1 MFQFFQRMPAVTLL
15 LAVFLVAT
23 ASTVSAEETDT
34 KKETE
39 PGPAKVA
46 VFATVG
52 DEEISMQKFQFAFI
66 VAAKNKFY
74 HGKPP
79 QSEIAALQRE
89 VGQDLVDSLFL
100 VKEAK
105 KRGIV
110 PNAEAV
116 TPKLVRVD
124 ELNAENPRWEAN
136 RDGVL
141 TAFSELFDA
150 DDMVA
155 TLKKQVIDN
164 IPDPKESE
172 VRKYYKKHPEQFT
185 EPEKMR
191 VHVILIK
198 VDPSAPQF
206 IWDEANHKAT
216 KVISRLKKGEDFAEM
231 AREYSD
237 DKTASKGGDMGFV
250 HKGTLSPAAQKVVKN
265 LASGGFSE
273 EPITLLE
280 GIVILKRGDMILSE
294 LRKFEEVK
302 SRAKRLLIRELK
314 ETTWEDLKAELKKG
328 VSIKVNEGLYLP
340 FSK

>member
-1 MFQFFQRMPAVTLL
+1 MLQFFQRMPAVILVF
-15 LAVFLVAT
+15 AVFLLAT
-23 ASTVSAEETDT
+23 ASTVSAEEADT

-39 PGPAKVA
+39 PDSTKQA

-52 DEEISMQKFQFAFI
+52 DEEISMQRFQFAFI

-79 QSEIAALQRE
+79 QSEVAALQRE

-105 KRGIV
+105 KRGLV
-110 PNAEAV
+110 PNAEV
-116 TPKLVRVD
+116 VKPKLARVD
-124 ELNAENPRWEAN
+124 KQNAGKPQWEAS
-136 RDGVL
+136 RDRVL
-141 TAFSELFDA
+141 TAFNKLFDA
-150 DDMVA
+150 EDMVA
-155 TLKKQVIDN
+155 QLKKQVIDN

-172 VRKYYKKHPEQFT
+172 VRKYYKRHPEQFT
-185 EPEKMR
+185 EPEKIR

-231 AREYSD
+231 AREYSN
-237 DKTASKGGDMGFV
+237 DKTAKKGGDMGFV
-250 HKGTLSPAAQKVVKN
+250 HKGTLSPAAQKVVEN
-265 LASGGFSE
+265 LEPGEFSE
-273 EPITLLE
+273 EPTTLLE
-280 GIVILKRGDMILSE
+280 GIVILKRGGMILSG
-294 LRKFEEVK
+294 LHKFEEVK

-314 ETTWEDLKAELKKG
+314 GTTWEDLIAELKKG
-328 VSIKVNEGLYLP
+328 VPIKVNDGLYLP
-340 FSK
+340 F

>member
-1 MFQFFQRMPAVTLL
+1 MFQFFQRMPAVILL
-15 LAVFLVAT
+15 FAVFLLAT
-23 ASTVSAEETDT
+23 VSTVSAEEADT

-39 PGPAKVA
+39 PDSTKQV

-52 DEEISMQKFQFAFI
+52 DEEISMQRFQFAFI

-79 QSEIAALQRE
+79 QSEVAALQRE

-110 PNAEAV
+110 PNAEV
-116 TPKLVRVD
+116 VKPKLARVD
-124 ELNAENPRWEAN
+124 KQNAGKPQWEGS
-136 RDGVL
+136 RDRVL
-141 TAFSELFDA
+141 TAFNKLFDA
-150 DDMVA
+150 EDMVA
-155 TLKKQVIDN
+155 QLKKQVIDN

-172 VRKYYKKHPEQFT
+172 VRKYYKRHPEQFT
-185 EPEKMR
+185 EPEKIR

-231 AREYSD
+231 AREYSN
-237 DKTASKGGDMGFV
+237 DKTAKKGGDMGFV
-250 HKGTLSPAAQKVVKN
+250 HKGTLSPAAQKVVEN
-265 LASGGFSE
+265 LGPGEFSE
-273 EPITLLE
+273 EPTTLLE
-280 GIVILKRGDMILSE
+280 GIVILKRGGMILSG
-294 LRKFEEVK
+294 LHKFEEVK

-314 ETTWEDLKAELKKG
+314 GTTWEDLIAELKKG
-328 VSIKVNEGLYLP
+328 VPIKVNDGLYLP
-340 FSK
+340 F

>member
-23 ASTVSAEETDT
+23 ASTVSAEEADA

-39 PGPAKVA
+39 PGSGKLV

-52 DEEISMQKFQFAFI
+52 DEEISMQKFQFAFLI
-66 VAAKNKFY
+66 AAKDKFY

-79 QSEIAALQRE
+79 QSEVAALQRQ
-89 VGQDLVDSLFL
+89 VGQDLVDRLFL
-100 VKEAK
+100 VKEAR

-110 PNAEAV
+110 PNPEV
-116 TPKLVRVD
+116 IKPKLARVD
-124 ELNAENPRWEAN
+124 KLNAGKPQWEAS
-136 RDGVL
+136 RDRVL
-141 TAFSELFDA
+141 TSFNELFDA
-150 DDMVA
+150 EDMVA
-155 TLKKQVIDN
+155 QLKKQVIDN
-164 IPDPKESE
+164 IPDPKVSE
-172 VRKYYKKHPEQFT
+172 VRIYYKKYPEQFT
-185 EPEKMR
+185 EPEKIR

-237 DKTASKGGDMGFV
+237 DKTAPKGGDMGYV
-250 HKGTLSPAAQKVVKN
+250 HKGTLSLAAQKVMEK
-265 LASGGFSE
+265 LMTGEFSE
-273 EPITLLE
+273 EPTTLLE
-280 GIVILKRGDMILSE
+280 GIVILKRGGMIFSE
-294 LRKFEEVK
+294 LHKFEEVK

-314 ETTWEDLKAELKKG
+314 EATWEDLKAELKKG
-328 VSIKVNEGLYLP
+328 VPIKVNEGLYLP
-340 FSK
+340 F